1 MPATL
6 LAIVLIAASG
16 NTSAQSSDV
25 MFPTPV
31 RQPVIEGVIQPRPI
45 GDSRLTTLY
54 FTFDGDQGD
63 LFVNLKTQ
71 NFTGDL
77 DLYLAAGL
85 KPLTKIIVYAD
96 SGERETGRVI
106 YLRKPERLILR
117 LEGRAIGD
125 EEARFQIKFAGG
137 FIASTLPDAPGLP
150 RVPKAV
156 LAENLP
162 AEPKRRE
169 NRPQTVQNSSEPSDS
184 DDKIADKL
192 DETPGETPNSPANT
206 DDQRKSSSAAKP
218 KVTPE
223 VVVSDPLAGKATAAD
238 EKTEP
243 KPEVNPVPPNP
254 RPAEKSAAKRK
265 STIPSRP
272 QRPKASPRSV
282 EKETPP
288 ADPLA
293 NVRLIIRFRDGSIIE
308 RPLPEV
314 LRFSVER
321 GVLTVI
327 MRNGTIGRY
336 SMLEVANVTIE

>member
-1 MPATL
+1 M
-6 LAIVLIAASG
+6 IAATG
-16 NTSAQSSDV
+16 NTTAQSSDV

-45 GDSRLTTLY
+45 GDSRLTTMY

-137 FIASTLPDAPGLP
+137 FIASTLPDAPELP

-162 AEPKRRE
+162 AETKRRE
-169 NRPQTVQNSSEPSDS
+169 NGAQTVEKSSEPSNR
-184 DDKIADKL
+184 DDDAAAKS
-192 DETPGETPNSPANT
+192 DETPRETPDIPANT
-206 DDQRKSSSAAKP
+206 NDQPKSAAAAKP
-218 KVTPE
+218 KVAPE
-223 VVVSDPLAGKATAAD
+223 VVVSDPLAEKATTAD

-243 KPEVNPVPPNP
+243 KPEVKPEPPNP
-254 RPAEKSAAKRK
+254 PPAEKSAANRK
-265 STIPSRP
+265 STTPRRP
-272 QRPKASPRSV
+272 QRAQAPPRSTV
-282 EKETPP
+282 KETPP

-293 NVRLIIRFRDGSIIE
+293 NVRLIIRFRDGSVIE